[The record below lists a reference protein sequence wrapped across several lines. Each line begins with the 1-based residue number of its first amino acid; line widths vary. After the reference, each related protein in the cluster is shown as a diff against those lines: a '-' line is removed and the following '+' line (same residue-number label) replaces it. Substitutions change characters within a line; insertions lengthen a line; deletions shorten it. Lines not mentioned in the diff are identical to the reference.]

1 MWKNEHQASLWKRGQ
16 KYSEMIYYLGP
27 SCSQGGERRVESTL
41 DKGLFVGWFNSF
53 DSSYPMHSDFSIGE
67 QYPAFKHCGDQILNL
82 CAIHLIY
89 ALLGLFLVLCSFISF
104 GEWTRARGTG
114 RHILW
119 RIYGE
124 SNDFWVWFAWSIAG
138 DEGALDEGGSV
149 VEWLGCQT
157 WNLAIPRKS
166 PALTT
171 SWICHSFDSSAA
183 LVHRLLVHLLL
194 FRILNQEGLPVIV

>member
-1 MWKNEHQASLWKRGQ
+1 MIQYILIAVIQCIVISLLV
-16 KYSEMIYYLGP
+16 SSILLLNN
-27 SCSQGGERRVESTL
+27 GG
-41 DKGLFVGWFNSF
+41 
-53 DSSYPMHSDFSIGE
+53 H
-67 QYPAFKHCGDQILNL
+67 ILNL

-89 ALLGLFLVLCSFISF
+89 TLLGLFLVLCSFISF
-104 GEWTRARGTG
+104 GEWTCARGTG

-124 SNDFWVWFAWSIAG
+124 SNNFWVWFASVAG
-138 DEGALDEGGSV
+138 DKGGSRIV
-149 VEWLGCQT
+149 WLGCQT

-171 SWICHSFDSSAA
+171 SWSCHSFNSSAT